1 MELNENEVVA
11 KFATTNLCL
20 CIKSQLVQKMH
31 RFRRAII
38 CANFAY
44 TKDSGCR
51 EGFTQTN
58 EITLYNLNTMVKVVV
73 NLINKSNYA

>member
-20 CIKSQLVQKMH
+20 CIKSQLVQKFH

-58 EITLYNLNTMVKVVV
+58 EITPLQSEHDGESSGKPHQQE
-73 NLINKSNYA
+73 

>member
-20 CIKSQLVQKMH
+20 CIKSQLVQKLH

-51 EGFTQTN
+51 EGF
-58 EITLYNLNTMVKVVV
+58 M
-73 NLINKSNYA
+73 

>member
-20 CIKSQLVQKMH
+20 CIKSQLVQKLH

-38 CANFAY
+38 CANFAH
-44 TKDSGCR
+44 TKDR

-58 EITLYNLNTMVKVVV
+58 EITLYNLDTMVKVVV
-73 NLINKSNYA
+73 NLINKNNL